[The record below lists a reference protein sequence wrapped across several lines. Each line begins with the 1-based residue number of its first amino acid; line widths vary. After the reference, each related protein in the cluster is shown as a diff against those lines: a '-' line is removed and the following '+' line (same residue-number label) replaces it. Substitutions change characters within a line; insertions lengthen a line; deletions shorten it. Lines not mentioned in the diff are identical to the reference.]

1 MTLTTQFAY
10 ITQFFHTDSASRML
24 LKPVKDRIVKF
35 SSCLTSTNP
44 QFLFLAAEDWKLEE
58 CGALG
63 TCVCM
68 KQMAELGRV
77 YKLEM
82 VINLSPQ
89 QLHSELC
96 NHEQIPLWDKTVN
109 NMTMLHNISDVTKV
123 LRIVS
128 NEMESKR
135 NIAQREFIVA
145 MRTTH
150 IGNTLFSF
158 GSSIDYPTNT
168 TENNDSGN
176 PCTDSSEDVSK
187 SKEKLTRG
195 ECKIFGY
202 IIKKVDN
209 DPGKCE
215 FVRFLSTD
223 IKSWIAQFRVDKA
236 ITHML
241 LNFADCLLKRS
252 NEIASQKLH
261 NSSDDNDITSAT
273 RTNPKFSSE
282 IVQSSSSNIKSDEE
296 GGLGKKLISEA

>member
-1 MTLTTQFAY
+1 MGFDFNFISDET
-10 ITQFFHTDSASRML
+10 SRFDL
-24 LKPVKDRIVKF
+24 WRDF
-35 SSCLTSTNP
+35 
-44 QFLFLAAEDWKLEE
+44 FLFFFPAGEDWKLEE
-58 CGALG
+58 CGSLG

-96 NHEQIPLWDKTVN
+96 NYELVPEWDKTVN
-109 NMTMLHNISDVTKV
+109 STTLLHDINDVTKV

-145 MRTTH
+145 MRTTT

-158 GSSIDYPTNT
+158 GSSIDYPTN
-168 TENNDSGN
+168 NADSNDSGN
-176 PCTDSSEDVSK
+176 QISSSSEDVSK
-187 SKEKLTRG
+187 PREKLTRG
-195 ECKIFGY
+195 ECKIMGY

-209 DPGKCE
+209 DPEKCE

-241 LNFADCLLKRS
+241 LNFADCLRKRS
-252 NEIASQKLH
+252 NEIAAEKLR
-261 NSSDDNDITSAT
+261 S
-273 RTNPKFSSE
+273 SSE
-282 IVQSSSSNIKSDEE
+282 DDHATISSCDNPRKSSGHLLHSFNDTKSEDKS
-296 GGLGKKLISEA
+296 GDAARKRVTEA